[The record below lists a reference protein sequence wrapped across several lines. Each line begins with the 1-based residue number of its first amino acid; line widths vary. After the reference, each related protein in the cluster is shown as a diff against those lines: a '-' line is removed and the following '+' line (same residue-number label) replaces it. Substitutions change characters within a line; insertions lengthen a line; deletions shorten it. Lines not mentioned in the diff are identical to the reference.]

1 MYSQL
6 CVPSHRD
13 VLCIK
18 MIRLDNLDS
27 CTHGDLLAIDVE
39 EIICPVTVRVE
50 IVGKEFLTKEMLLT
64 I

>member
-1 MYSQL
+1 
-6 CVPSHRD
+6 
-13 VLCIK
+13 

-39 EIICPVTVRVE
+39 GIICPVTVRVE